1 MEIRSAQNITPDY
14 TRDSSISPSHLS
26 AVSWGAIFAGA
37 SAAAALSLI
46 LLLLG
51 TGLGLSAVSPWSH
64 DGIAATTF
72 GVSTILWIT
81 LTSLAAS
88 GIGGYIAGRLRA
100 RWAATHSDE
109 VYFRD
114 TAHGFLAWAVSTLA
128 TATLLTS
135 VIASVISGATQAGA
149 SVASGAAAAATTTAA
164 ASAAANVDTVKAE
177 TDKSLP
183 YFLDFLFRQN
193 SAPAA
198 GETAPVAANPAANNA
213 SAKAEV
219 ARIYVNAISN
229 GKLPAEDVKYAG
241 QLLSQQIGISQQDA
255 ENRITDTFNLVQTK
269 LRNAETAA
277 RNAADAARK
286 ATAYGSLWLF
296 ISLLAGAFV
305 ASFTAIYGGRQRDL

>member
-1 MEIRSAQNITPDY
+1 MEIRNPQNIATEHY
-14 TRDSSISPSHLS
+14 RDSIASPSHLS

-51 TGLGLSAVSPWSH
+51 TGLGLSSVSPWAR
-64 DGIAATTF
+64 DGISGTTF

-81 LTSLAAS
+81 LTSLVAS

-114 TAHGFLAWAVSTLA
+114 TAHGFLAWSIATLA
-128 TATLLTS
+128 TAALLTS
-135 VIASVISGATQAGA
+135 VISAIIGGAVQTGA
-149 SVASGAAAAATTTAA
+149 SLAGNTVAAAT
-164 ASAAANVDTVKAE
+164 AAANVDIVKAE

-183 YFLDFLFRQN
+183 YFLDFLFRKNATSTTGEATPNPQVAN
-193 SAPAA
+193 SQADN
-198 GETAPVAANPAANNA
+198 AN
-213 SAKAEV
+213 SKVEV
-219 ARIYVNAISN
+219 TRIYVNAIAN
-229 GKLPAEDVKYAG
+229 GKLPPADVKYAG
-241 QLLSQQIGISQQDA
+241 QLLAQQIGISQQDA

-269 LRNAETAA
+269 LRYAETAA
-277 RNAADAARK
+277 RAAADEARK
-286 ATAYGSLWLF
+286 TTAYGSLWLF

>member
-26 AVSWGAIFAGA
+26 AVSWGAIIAGA

-72 GVSTILWIT
+72 GWSTILWIT

-88 GIGGYIAGRLRA
+88 GIGGYITGRLRA

-114 TAHGFLAWAVSTLA
+114 TAHGFLAWAISTLA

-135 VIASVISGATQAGA
+135 VIASVISGAAQAGA
-149 SVASGAAAAATTTAA
+149 TVVSGAALAATTTAA

-198 GETAPVAANPAANNA
+198 GAPTANPAANA
-213 SAKAEV
+213 ADAKNEV
-219 ARIYVNAISN
+219 ARIYANAIAN

-241 QLLSQQIGISQQDA
+241 QVLSQQIGISQQDA
-255 ENRITDTFNLVQTK
+255 ENRVTDTFNLVQTK

>member
-26 AVSWGAIFAGA
+26 AVSWGAIIAGA

-72 GVSTILWIT
+72 GWSTILWIT

-88 GIGGYIAGRLRA
+88 GIGGYITGRLRA

-114 TAHGFLAWAVSTLA
+114 TAHGFLAWAISTLA

-135 VIASVISGATQAGA
+135 VIASVISGAAQAGA
-149 SVASGAAAAATTTAA
+149 TVVSGAAVAATTTAA

-198 GETAPVAANPAANNA
+198 GAPTANPAANTA
-213 SAKAEV
+213 DAKNEV
-219 ARIYVNAISN
+219 ARIYANAIAN
-229 GKLPAEDVKYAG
+229 GKLPTEDVKYAG
-241 QLLSQQIGISQQDA
+241 QVLSQQIGISQQDA
-255 ENRITDTFNLVQTK
+255 ENRVTDTFNLVQTK